1 MFALQISNDFF
12 FNFFYSFEISALG
25 KNLIEI
31 PCRLSFSL
39 NKMSKNDYHIR
50 LSVQSGN
57 FLLISDDSDVPLVDA
72 KVDTLGTVPVVE
84 DWLSYGWTPG
94 MDISTV
100 HNEDGSITIITADE
114 ATLEKKTENTM
125 PEGGGAACYEK
136 IQVVESDLKNYW
148 SIYDQ
153 ESSTDFMRA
162 LRAMSTIELQRFF
175 KVLLRIQQGITREL
189 DFRILNFKN
198 PKITTKEVINLYCGC
213 F

>member
-100 HNEDGSITIITADE
+100 HNDVRIIYRFYARPTRNVDHRVT
-114 ATLEKKTENTM
+114 TLFQSLTT
-125 PEGGGAACYEK
+125 Y
-136 IQVVESDLKNYW
+136 
-148 SIYDQ
+148 
-153 ESSTDFMRA
+153 STRHN
-162 LRAMSTIELQRFF
+162 S
-175 KVLLRIQQGITREL
+175 
-189 DFRILNFKN
+189 
-198 PKITTKEVINLYCGC
+198 
-213 F
+213 